1 MGAPVICFFTSLR
14 TSGDVAR
21 IYTPPAPETAIIR
34 DFINAGYAPIVN
46 STYPAKECV
55 AKAIC
60 MRTSV
65 DEFTV
70 YDGGEAFCLVYWNE
84 IADNQLAF
92 ALGHFNRFIDTR
104 QLVPNGRRTRLSEKI
119 YPVEQ
124 QKTLGGST
132 FETCEMLP
140 DGRVLVARVEGGD
153 RADEVNR
160 LIAETAEILDEMGD
174 SIKAI

>member
-14 TSGDVAR
+14 TISDVDR
-21 IYTPPAPETAIIR
+21 IYTPPANETAIIR

-46 STYPAKECV
+46 STYPARECV

-60 MRTSV
+60 MRTCA
-65 DEFTV
+65 DEFEV

-84 IADNQLAF
+84 ITDKQLAF
-92 ALGHFNRFIDTR
+92 ALGHFDRFVNTR
-104 QLVPNGRRTRLSEKI
+104 QLVPCARRTRLSEKI

-132 FETCEMLP
+132 FEICEMLP
-140 DGRVLVARVEGGD
+140 DGRALVARVTGGD

-160 LIAETAEILDEMGD
+160 LVAKATEVLEEMGD